1 MIYINEINMFEK
13 RKTIYHIIRRIKKKK
28 KKVYNGYNE
37 IYVNTFIDDGS
48 DIAELMKIFKS
59 SDIPDNKKFPRIC
72 EAIKAIKEEK
82 GSGDMCKLVE
92 DYGKQERR
100 EGKQEGRREGKREGK
115 L

>member
-1 MIYINEINMFEK
+1 M
-13 RKTIYHIIRRIKKKK
+13 
-28 KKVYNGYNE
+28 
-37 IYVNTFIDDGS
+37 NTLIDDGS

-82 GSGDMCKLVE
+82 GSGNMCKLVE

-100 EGKQEGRREGKREGK
+100 EGKREAKRDLIINLMKTMNISMSQSMDMLLIPEEEREMY
-115 L
+115 LEFM